1 MDFSGIGIVG
11 ILLLV
16 LVFFALVGFVKGL
29 AKTLMALV
37 TLAASGFAAWWSYN
51 HGPSRLG
58 LYFENVPDF
67 MNIVCAM
74 FSGVLIFY
82 VLYKIFYFIAHPFE
96 SEDEEER
103 KKGWNFG
110 FPAGLISLM
119 FAACFVYFCVNRMRT
134 TDELSELK
142 QMMAHGAGSADQRS
156 GWHKTVMDQLNG
168 SALGKWLFRHDPL
181 WDDNK
186 AKLAKLAI
194 IYYQSG
200 PEGLANNPQATAV
213 LTDPEFAEWVVQQAD
228 LVKALKD
235 QDPSALWESGILE
248 KALEQPDLLAKVTE
262 VEL

>member
-82 VLYKIFYFIAHPFE
+82 VLYKIFYFIAHPVGPQNA
-96 SEDEEER
+96 S
-103 KKGWNFG
+103 
-110 FPAGLISLM
+110 
-119 FAACFVYFCVNRMRT
+119 AAPRGRQHVVGA
-134 TDELSELK
+134 
-142 QMMAHGAGSADQRS
+142 AHYA
-156 GWHKTVMDQLNG
+156 
-168 SALGKWLFRHDPL
+168 
-181 WDDNK
+181 
-186 AKLAKLAI
+186 
-194 IYYQSG
+194 
-200 PEGLANNPQATAV
+200 AV
-213 LTDPEFAEWVVQQAD
+213 FQT
-228 LVKALKD
+228 
-235 QDPSALWESGILE
+235 
-248 KALEQPDLLAKVTE
+248 
-262 VEL
+262 